1 MSFRHP
7 NIQSFAKLFVIICTP
22 QLNLSVARSAQLCKD
37 SFCFYFQNQSISAF
51 SDAPII
57 NWAEYARNK
66 DSHDNS
72 RESEGGNS
80 AIIFFVCSVRKA
92 GLAKRCATFYGTLV
106 SALFSVA
113 LFEPRPGPYLK
124 CFVIVFAGIFVLSSL
139 SDEKVIFF
147 SFLFPLIFQEII
159 FLVSYVGERPWRSI
173 QRPNKGRKKK
183 AKG

>member
-1 MSFRHP
+1 M
-7 NIQSFAKLFVIICTP
+7 
-22 QLNLSVARSAQLCKD
+22 NLSVASSAQLCKD
-37 SFCFYFQNQSISAF
+37 YFCFYFQNQSISAF

-80 AIIFFVCSVRKA
+80 AIIFFVYSVRKA

-159 FLVSYVGERPWRSI
+159 FFSELCWGKAMAVYTKSQQRKKEESERLRGERERSD
-173 QRPNKGRKKK
+173 Q
-183 AKG
+183 AY